1 MGFLEGKVAVVTGAG
16 GGMGK
21 ATAQVL
27 AREGAIIIACDIS
40 GAQAQ
45 TAAELGGKA
54 IAVQCNMA
62 DEAQVSA
69 AIDQAVASFG
79 RLDAMLNVAGIASG
93 GPIESQD
100 GAELQR
106 MMDVNLMGMFYGAKH
121 AVRAMKQN
129 GGGAIVNWS
138 SLAGLIP
145 SPNSGAYAMTKAA
158 VAMMT
163 QSFAAEAG
171 KYNIRSNAICPG
183 VILTEGMGLPVM
195 KHNPARATGNPLGR
209 AGLPEEA
216 GELAAFLISDRASF
230 INGALIPLDGGWSC
244 MLGGS

>member
-1 MGFLEGKVAVVTGAG
+1 MGFLEGKIAVVSGAG

-27 AREGAIIIACDIS
+27 AREGATIIACDIS
-40 GAQAQ
+40 GAQDQ
-45 TAAELGGKA
+45 TAAELGGDN

-69 AIDQAVASFG
+69 AIDLAVSKFG
-79 RLDAMLNVAGIASG
+79 RIDAMLNVAGIASG
-93 GPIESQD
+93 GPIETQEA
-100 GAELQR
+100 AELKR
-106 MMDVNLMGMFYGAKH
+106 MMDVNLMGMFFGAKH
-121 AVRAMKQN
+121 AVRVMKET

-163 QSFAAEAG
+163 QSFAVEAG
-171 KYNIRSNAICPG
+171 KYKIRSNAICPG
-183 VILTEGMGLPVM
+183 VILTEGMGLPVL
-195 KHNPARATGNPLGR
+195 KHMPERVTVNPLGR
-209 AGLPEEA
+209 GGLPEEA
-216 GELAAFLISDRASF
+216 GELAAFLISDRAAF
-230 INGALIPLDGGWSC
+230 INGVLIPLDGGWSC
-244 MLGGS
+244 MLA

>member
-1 MGFLEGKVAVVTGAG
+1 MGILDGKVAVVSG
-16 GGMGK
+16 GGSGMGK

-27 AREGAIIIACDIS
+27 AREGAVVVACDIS
-40 GAQAQ
+40 GAEEQ
-45 TAAELGGKA
+45 TAAELGGDAMA
-54 IAVQCNMA
+54 IHCDMA
-62 DEAQVSA
+62 DEDQVSA
-69 AIDQAVASFG
+69 AIDQAVPRYG
-79 RLDAMLNVAGIASG
+79 RIDAMLNVAGIASG

-100 GAELQR
+100 AAGLRR
-106 MMDVNLMGMFYGAKH
+106 MLDVNLMGMFFGAKH
-121 AVRAMKQN
+121 AVRAMKET

-171 KYNIRSNAICPG
+171 KYQIRSNAICPG
-183 VILTEGMGLPVM
+183 VILTEGMGLLVL
-195 KHNPARATGNPLGR
+195 KHNPARAVGNPLGR

-216 GELAAFLISDRASF
+216 GELAAFLISDRGSF